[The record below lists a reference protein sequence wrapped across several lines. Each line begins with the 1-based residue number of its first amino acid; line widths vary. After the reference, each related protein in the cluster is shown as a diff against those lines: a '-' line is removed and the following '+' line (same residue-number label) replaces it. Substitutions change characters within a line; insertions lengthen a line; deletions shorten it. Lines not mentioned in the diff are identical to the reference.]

1 MNQNEQAAGELHAM
15 LIKIYTDRLKEMA
28 ADSEKMNVS
37 LLKEAREFL
46 KQHDIS
52 LDANSAPMQDLS
64 AEVSELETFRAAQA
78 ARRGSSS

>member
-1 MNQNEQAAGELHAM
+1 MNENEQAAGELHAM

-28 ADSEKMNVS
+28 QDSDKMNVS

-52 LDANSAPMQDLS
+52 LDANSAPMQDLT
-64 AEVSELETFRAAQA
+64 AEVSELDTFRTAQA